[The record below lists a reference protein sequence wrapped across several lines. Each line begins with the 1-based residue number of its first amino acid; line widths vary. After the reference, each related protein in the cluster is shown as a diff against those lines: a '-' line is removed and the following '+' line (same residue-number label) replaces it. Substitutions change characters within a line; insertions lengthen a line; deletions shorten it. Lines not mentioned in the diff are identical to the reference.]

1 MELPP
6 APTVRFA
13 GLELLALP
21 GIVMTPR
28 PASAA
33 LVERVLE
40 RVGTAPAV
48 VVDVGTGSGA
58 IAVAIARSAPNA
70 RVWATDVSAD
80 AVVLA
85 RRNAERCG
93 VDVRVRRGHLLD
105 PVPGRIDVV
114 VANLPYLPRSE
125 RALHPD
131 LDIEPDDAV
140 FAPGDGLGAYRRL
153 VDSAADRL
161 APDGLL
167 VVQLRGELVSAHAWE
182 LERLDPI
189 FSERAA

>member
-1 MELPP
+1 MT
-6 APTVRFA
+6 TVRFA
-13 GLELLALP
+13 GLELLTAP
-21 GIVMTPR
+21 GVVMTPR
-28 PASAA
+28 STSTP
-33 LVERVLE
+33 LVECVVAE
-40 RVGTAPAV
+40 IGEEPAV

-58 IAVAIARSAPNA
+58 IAIAIARSAPNA

-80 AVVLA
+80 AVALA
-85 RRNAERCG
+85 RRNAVRCG

-125 RALHPD
+125 RSCHPD
-131 LDIEPDDAV
+131 LAGEPQDAV
-140 FAPGDGLGAYRRL
+140 FAAGDGLGAYRRL
-153 VDSAADRL
+153 LDSAAERL

-167 VVQLRGELVSAHAWE
+167 VVQLRGDVLAARASE

-189 FSERAA
+189 FAEQAA

>member
-1 MELPP
+1 MT
-6 APTVRFA
+6 TVRFA
-13 GLELLALP
+13 GLELLTSP

-28 PASAA
+28 CTSTA
-33 LVERVLE
+33 LVERVIE
-40 RVGTAPAV
+40 HVGGQPAV

-58 IAVAIARSAPNA
+58 IAVAIASAAPNA

-80 AVVLA
+80 AVTLA
-85 RRNAERCG
+85 RRNAARLG

-114 VANLPYLPRSE
+114 VANLPYLPHSE

-131 LDIEPDDAV
+131 LEVEPEDAV
-140 FAPGDGLGAYRRL
+140 FAPGDGLGGYRRL
-153 VDSAADRL
+153 LESAVDRL

-167 VVQLRGELVSAHAWE
+167 AVQLRGELLSAHARE

-189 FSERAA
+189 FAERAA